1 MRIRLIRGRDFR
13 PSDTDATPI
22 VAIVSESFERRFWP
36 NGSALG
42 RRVKRGAA
50 GSPWAEIVGV
60 VPDVRD
66 AGLNEV
72 TEAVLYTSYYQGS
85 SAATSAGLV
94 VRTAAD
100 PRAVLGQ
107 IKQAIWS
114 VDPAQ
119 PLADVVFLDDYLERS
134 LGPQQFRAWLVGLCT
149 GFSLLLATVGIYAVT
164 SRSVSERTREIGIRI
179 ALGGVPA
186 QVRLGLVVSSLYAVL
201 GGVAAGGA
209 LSFLVDTG
217 LVRLIPDLGAGEWT
231 FRVGAA
237 ALMASAGA
245 GAAIA
250 AARRAAGVEPARALR
265 GD

>member
-1 MRIRLIRGRDFR
+1 MQFRRVSPGYFDAMRIRLIRGRDFQ

-36 NGSALG
+36 GGSALG

-66 AGLNEV
+66 AGLNDV
-72 TEAVLYTSYYQGS
+72 TGAVLYTSYYQGS

-100 PRAVLGQ
+100 PRAVLAQ
-107 IKQAIWS
+107 VKQAIRS
-114 VDPAQ
+114 VDAAQ
-119 PLADVVFLDDYLERS
+119 PLANVVFLDDYLQRS

-149 GFSLLLATVGIYAVT
+149 VFSLLLATVGIY
-164 SRSVSERTREIGIRI
+164 E
-179 ALGGVPA
+179 
-186 QVRLGLVVSSLYAVL
+186 VL
-201 GGVAAGGA
+201 GGVVAGGA
-209 LSFLVDTG
+209 LSWMVDAG
-217 LVRLIPDLGAGEWT
+217 LVRLFPELGGGEWA
-231 FRVGAA
+231 FRIGAS
-237 ALMASAGA
+237 ALLVSAGA
-245 GAAIA
+245 LAAIA
-250 AARRAAGVEPARALR
+250 AARRAAGIEPARALR